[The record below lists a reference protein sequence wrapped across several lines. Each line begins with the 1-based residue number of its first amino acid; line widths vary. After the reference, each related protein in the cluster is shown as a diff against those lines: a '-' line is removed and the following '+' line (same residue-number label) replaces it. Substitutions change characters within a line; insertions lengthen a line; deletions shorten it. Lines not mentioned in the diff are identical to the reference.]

1 MVSCMSKQVLIAELL
16 FGNVG
21 VQQSPYEP
29 VDMSLNTGFG
39 SKFQQFPI
47 EFLKP
52 FLLKM
57 LATNSRIWVDNIF
70 HQMYIKCEP

>member
-1 MVSCMSKQVLIAELL
+1 MVSCMSKQILIAELL

-47 EFLKP
+47 EFLKTISVEDVGDKFRHLGRQHLP
-52 FLLKM
+52 S
-57 LATNSRIWVDNIF
+57 NVY
-70 HQMYIKCEP
+70 QM